1 MKKTST
7 NNNKR
12 SSAASTS
19 QPKSLPCKKM
29 ICTGVCTYRNRC
41 HYIHDARIMNPHA
54 KGTCRKK
61 DKDEYEQKDLFYW
74 TPIATTPGKEAR
86 AYSVPPSSCSPNNTV
101 GGKAVA
107 SLWHHFAEI
116 CEATAGK
123 QEVDITV
130 GGAPPLL
137 NPVTQRPRLSMFV
150 KLGNTAEPPLGQ
162 DLPPPPARCPAS
174 EVTQAAKKRAIDVLL
189 EKNGSLHSKPQVL
202 PSTTIGRDNDS
213 SFNHHQQQIS
223 FKPLSLINSQSLSDP
238 YIGSL
243 KSAEVLSRNM
253 RSKYMPV
260 IRDLFAHDTSLSGLN
275 SSSSSPISVTFCSAP
290 LY

>member
-1 MKKTST
+1 
-7 NNNKR
+7 
-12 SSAASTS
+12 
-19 QPKSLPCKKM
+19 
-29 ICTGVCTYRNRC
+29 
-41 HYIHDARIMNPHA
+41 MNPHA

-86 AYSVPPSSCSPNNTV
+86 AYSVPPSSCSPSTA

-130 GGAPPLL
+130 GGAPPLF

-150 KLGNTAEPPLGQ
+150 KLGNTAEPSLGQ

-202 PSTTIGRDNDS
+202 PSTTIGRDNDC